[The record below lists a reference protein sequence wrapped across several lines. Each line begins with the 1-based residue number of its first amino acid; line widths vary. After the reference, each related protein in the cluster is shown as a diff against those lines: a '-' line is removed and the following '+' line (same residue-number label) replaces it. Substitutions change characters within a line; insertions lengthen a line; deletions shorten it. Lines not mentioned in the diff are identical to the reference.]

1 MKTNR
6 QLSNKMKQLLRLIA
20 VTIAALAATA
30 HPVGAAD
37 KGTFI
42 VTDISQTASWS
53 SEFQAGPPV
62 LPRACNPDVC
72 DFFRVEVRLP
82 EDVWGVSTDDGA
94 SWSKPGGM
102 LVATKPPPDFTNL
115 NTFNLYIYGPDGS
128 PVTTEPVAKADSFW
142 SVGNH
147 AVWVANPANGLYTVV
162 VAPDQMLDPPALYDG
177 FVSFDRGLTVKRE
190 ETLDGMP
197 YTQKFV
203 AFDLASSPTPAVEL
217 LPDLVPTTPD
227 NFHIATGV
235 CFTFYA
241 CSPEPSQQPSC
252 YPEETAGTTSEPPT
266 PGQGP
271 TRCLR
276 FDQGEYNF
284 GDGPFEYHI
293 YPGQNLNVYQR
304 IYSSDGSVSRQPLI
318 GEAEFHPAH
327 GHFHYKAGSDGW
339 WDIKLHE
346 RLPNGKPGK
355 IVSQFADKGIC
366 LIDAEHGRFGQR
378 RNSPQAYG
386 NRDEHDGS
394 PCITPHHQDP
404 NDPTFPDSP
413 ATPGGAPYIQSGIS
427 VGWADIYPWFV
438 LDQYIPLSTSSPTT
452 SIPIT
457 DVPDGKYVIVT
468 KQDPGQRLHEKT
480 TANNTAMAC
489 VEISGSG
496 TIATAI
502 PCSPPVP
509 TSALSRKTHGSA
521 GTFDVDLPLAGSPG
535 IECRSG
541 GADNDYRLVV
551 TFPIAVTFDGATV
564 TSGTGTV
571 SGTSGS
577 GTTALTVNLTG
588 VTNAQTITLT
598 LSGVNDGTASGDVG
612 VRMGVL
618 LGDVNSSRRTDA
630 GDVTAVRDKTV
641 SIPDQQTFRSDVNAS
656 GRIDAGDV
664 TTTRN
669 ATVTVL
675 P

>member
-6 QLSNKMKQLLRLIA
+6 QLSNKMKQLLKLIA

-42 VTDISQTASWS
+42 VTDISETASWS

-72 DFFRVEVRLP
+72 DFFRVDVRLP
-82 EDVWGVSTDDGA
+82 EGVWGVSTDDGA
-94 SWSKPGGM
+94 SWSEPGGM
-102 LVATKPPPDFTNL
+102 LVAIKPPPDFTNF
-115 NTFNLYIYGPDGS
+115 NFFNLYIYAPGDDPLTS
-128 PVTTEPVAKADSFW
+128 EPVAKADSKW
-142 SVGNH
+142 SAGYH
-147 AVWVANPANGLYTVV
+147 AAWVENPANGLYTVV
-162 VAPDQMLDPPALYDG
+162 IAPDAILDSPALYDG
-177 FVSFDRGLTVKRE
+177 FVSFDRGLTVKRK
-190 ETLDGMP
+190 ETRDGMP
-197 YTQKFV
+197 YTQEFV
-203 AFDLASSPTPAVEL
+203 AFDRASSTPAVEL

-235 CFTFYA
+235 CFDFYL
-241 CSPEPSQQPSC
+241 CFPEPNQQPSC
-252 YPEETAGTTSEPPT
+252 YPQETNGTTSEPPT

-339 WDIKLHE
+339 WDIKLYK
-346 RLPNGKPGK
+346 LLSNGQPDLSSGP
-355 IVSQFADKGIC
+355 VSQFVDKGIC
-366 LIDAEHGRFGQR
+366 VIDAENARHGQR
-378 RNSPQAYG
+378 RDSPQAYG
-386 NRDEHDGS
+386 SGDDQGDGPCNS
-394 PCITPHHQDP
+394 PRYQDP

-413 ATPGGAPYIQSGIS
+413 ATPGGAPYLQMGIS
-427 VGWADIYPWFV
+427 VGWADVYSWFV
-438 LDQYIPLSTSSPTT
+438 LDQYIPLSTSSPT
-452 SIPIT
+452 IPIT
-457 DVPDGKYVIVT
+457 NVPDGKYVIVT

-489 VEISGSG
+489 VEISGI
-496 TIATAI
+496 TATAI
-502 PCSPPVP
+502 PCSLPVP
-509 TSALSRKTHGSA
+509 TSAMSRKTHGSA
-521 GTFDVDLPLAGSPG
+521 GTFDVDLPLTGSPG
-535 IECRSG
+535 IECRTG
-541 GADNDYRLVV
+541 GENGNHQIVV
-551 TFPIAVTFDGATV
+551 TFPSAVTFDSAAV
-564 TSGTGTV
+564 TSGTGTI
-571 SGTSGS
+571 SSTSGS

-598 LSGVNDGTASGDVG
+598 LSGVNDGTSTGDVG

-618 LGDVNSSRRTDA
+618 IGDTTANGSVNSSDISQTKAQSGTATDSSNFRTD
-630 GDVTAVRDKTV
+630 
-641 SIPDQQTFRSDVNAS
+641 
-656 GRIDAGDV
+656 
-664 TTTRN
+664 
-669 ATVTVL
+669 VTVNGL
-675 P
+675 INSSDISTVKSKSGTALSP